1 MLKTLHGYIA
11 KDLVKITLLATFTF
25 TLLMTVFAILEPL
38 RKRGLASGQVFMLF
52 GYTLPVMLAL
62 TLPFA
67 ALFATTIVY
76 GRFAQDRELL
86 ACRASGIATGT
97 TLRPAIAL
105 GVVVTIISMI
115 LTNFVS
121 PEMARRGERNLVANL
136 KQIAY
141 HKLKKE
147 GILSLGDRYIIHV
160 SRVREED
167 KADNIP
173 AGLEGVIAGQ
183 RVKEMDPKTGKEFNS
198 LKLVVASQAY
208 LETTPD
214 EETGKHYASVQ
225 LNDQVGPVSYNFAG
239 ISSVDEL
246 PLTNIPIESPTKEK
260 ASFYSWPKLLA
271 TRKDPTLNSEIGKDM
286 RTFKRKIIQNRVM
299 QTISKTINA
308 GEPYAGLFS
317 RPVVDDQTGK
327 KYVEQYIV
335 SAGRAVVNGDTAKLE
350 SVTTKD
356 GRIIPVVVRR
366 IKGEMVKTTPDG
378 KESFREAGPTTLI
391 VANAG
396 SIIARYEQTFDKTS
410 VTISLSGN
418 VMRKDSENP
427 DAEMPVSA
435 SQKIGQILMPRD
447 SELDSK
453 PISEFFQDWKAGR
466 ITRYTDDPEIIKQM
480 QERLKKA
487 PRKVQGEIKAEMNTR
502 IAFGLSAVLL
512 VAMGAAL
519 GLMFKGGQM
528 LSAFALSVIPAAIIL
543 VLIMMGKKMISNPGS
558 SDTVGLIAIWGGNAG
573 MLLADVLVYLRIS

>member
-11 KDLVKITLLATFTF
+11 KDLVKITLLATLTF
-25 TLLMTVFAILEPL
+25 TILMTVFAIIEPL
-38 RKRGLASGQVFMLF
+38 RKRGLAGEQVFMLF

-76 GRFAQDRELL
+76 GRFAQDRELI
-86 ACRASGIATGT
+86 ACRASGIPTGT
-97 TLRPAIAL
+97 VLKPAVAL
-105 GVVVTIISMI
+105 GFVVTIISMM
-115 LTNFVS
+115 LTNFIS
-121 PEMARRGERNLVANL
+121 PEMALRGERNLVANL

-147 GILSLGDRYIIHV
+147 GLLNLGDKGVIHV
-160 SRVREED
+160 SRVRQD
-167 KADNIP
+167 TKDVP
-173 AGLEGVIAGQ
+173 GGLEGVIAGR
-183 RVKEMDPKTGKEFNS
+183 RVLEDDPKTGQKFQT
-198 LKLVVASQAY
+198 LQLIVASQAF
-208 LETTPD
+208 LDTKID

-225 LNDQVGPVSYNFAG
+225 LNEQVGPISHSFSG

-271 TRKDPTLNSEIGKDM
+271 ARKDPTLNSEIGKDM
-286 RTFKRKIIQNRVM
+286 REFKRKIIQNRVM
-299 QTISKTINA
+299 KAVSQTINS
-308 GEPYAGLFS
+308 GDSYHDLYS
-317 RPVVDDQTGK
+317 RPIKDEKTGK
-327 KYVEQYIV
+327 QYVDQFVV
-335 SAGRAVVNGDTAKLE
+335 SAGKAVVAGDTAKLE
-350 SVTTKD
+350 SATTKD
-356 GRIIPVVVRR
+356 GKIIPVVVKR
-366 IKGEMVKTTPDG
+366 IKGEMIKNPDE
-378 KESFREAGPTTLI
+378 KETFRETGPTTII
-391 VANAG
+391 VATTG
-396 SIIARYEQTFDKTS
+396 EIIARHEQTFDKTS

-447 SELDSK
+447 PLLDPMSISELFR
-453 PISEFFQDWKAGR
+453 EWKTGN
-466 ITRYTDDPEIIKQM
+466 IKKYTNDAEIIAAMNEKF
-480 QERLKKA
+480 KKK
-487 PRKVQGEIKAEMNTR
+487 PGKVQGEIKAEMNTR
-502 IAFGLSAVLL
+502 IAFGLSAMLL

-558 SDTVGLIAIWGGNAG
+558 SDMVGLIAMWGGNVG
-573 MLLADVLVYLRIS
+573 MLLADILVYLRISRR